1 MRKMKFSDQ
10 KKLHKANENFAA
22 AMVDYFHEL
31 RRIEQIDPD
40 ADQLNTLA
48 NEIRKLT
55 KTVRRIA
62 ETNLERG
69 NEEL

>member
-1 MRKMKFSDQ
+1 MKKMKFSDQ
-10 KKLHKANENFAA
+10 KKLNKANEYFAA